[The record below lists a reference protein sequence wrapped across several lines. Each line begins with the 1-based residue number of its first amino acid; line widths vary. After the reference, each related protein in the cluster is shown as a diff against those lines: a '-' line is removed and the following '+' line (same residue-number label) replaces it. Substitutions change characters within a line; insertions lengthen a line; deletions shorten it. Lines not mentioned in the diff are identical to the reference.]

1 MRGVR
6 RLRVAAEVLRLTL
19 NKRRAITVLFHAGFS
34 FREVGRL
41 FKLPSLTVE
50 NIVRDYLRANRR
62 RK

>member
-1 MRGVR
+1 M
-6 RLRVAAEVLRLTL
+6 RLTL

-50 NIVRDYLRANRR
+50 NIVRDYIRATRR